1 MHETLKNNNGSIK
14 LLCFCGEIRIFSSY
28 HLKTEKPIKM
38 TAEKFWLG
46 WLKVV
51 AVTQAFIGIIML
63 IASQAPFLCKMR
75 EFMHASEI
83 LSVNTPCSEIK
94 PLLGWLISSNGITM
108 IQWSI
113 LMIYLVWFRVKNR
126 DIKAVSVLL
135 LGLSIWFVFDIGFS
149 IYYSARYVIV
159 MDVIIMLIYSAPLL
173 SLQTLFRLKPNKI
186 NIPVESFSEEE

>member
-1 MHETLKNNNGSIK
+1 
-14 LLCFCGEIRIFSSY
+14 
-28 HLKTEKPIKM
+28 M

-51 AVTQAFIGIIML
+51 AIITSLIGVIML
-63 IASQAPFLCKMR
+63 IASQAPFLCEMR

-83 LSVNTPCSEIK
+83 LPVATPCSDIK

-113 LMIYLVWFRVKNR
+113 LLIYLVWFRVKNR
-126 DIKAVSVLL
+126 DLMAIRVLL
-135 LGLSIWFVFDIGFS
+135 LGLLIWFVFDMGFS
-149 IYYSARYVIV
+149 IYYGAPQ
-159 MDVIIMLIYSAPLL
+159 VIIMDIIVLFVFAAPLL

-186 NIPVESFSEEE
+186 NIPVESFTEED